1 METVRFALYLLVA
14 LVPSLMLHE
23 YAHALTADR
32 LGDPTARRWGRLTFN
47 PRPLIDPFGTVILP
61 GLLLILIASGFFVP
75 LFAYTKPMPHDPNYL
90 RNRDR
95 DEVLVQLS
103 GPIVSLVLAVAAGIV
118 LRLVTAQELGL
129 FVFAI
134 LYVNLI
140 LFVFNL
146 MPVPG
151 LDGAR
156 LLARFLPPRAR
167 EVYRNLDQYLA
178 LFMLLIFFLLG
189 GLLLGI
195 VSALSGG
202 LCRLVSG
209 GAGLCGIF

>member
-1 METVRFALYLLVA
+1 VRFALYLLVA
-14 LVPSLMLHE
+14 LVPSLVVHE
-23 YAHALTADR
+23 YAHAFAADR
-32 LGDPTARRWGRLTFN
+32 LGDPTPRRWGRLTFN
-47 PRPLIDPFGTVILP
+47 PRPLVDAFGTVILP
-61 GLLLILIASGFFVP
+61 GLLLILIGSGFFVP
-75 LFAYTKPMPHDPNYL
+75 LFAYGKPMPLDPTYL

-95 DEVLVQLS
+95 DEVWVVLS
-103 GPIVSLVLAVAAGIV
+103 GPIVSLVLATVAGV
-118 LRLVTAQELGL
+118 LLRLIAAQELGL

-202 LCRLVSG
+202 LCRLVTG
-209 GAGLCGIF
+209 GTGLCGIF